1 MFELYHKA
9 IKKARVF
16 LAKPGFFLFFYVLIE
31 LSKWQTREGSYLT
44 ASFSNNGIPPE
55 RPVTETGG
63 LAVLRKTVEDS
74 GGSMS
79 IQSEPTFL
87 LSISIP
93 KNK

>member
-1 MFELYHKA
+1 MILIAVLFIMNVV
-9 IKKARVF
+9 IKDK
-16 LAKPGFFLFFYVLIE
+16 
-31 LSKWQTREGSYLT
+31 GSYLT